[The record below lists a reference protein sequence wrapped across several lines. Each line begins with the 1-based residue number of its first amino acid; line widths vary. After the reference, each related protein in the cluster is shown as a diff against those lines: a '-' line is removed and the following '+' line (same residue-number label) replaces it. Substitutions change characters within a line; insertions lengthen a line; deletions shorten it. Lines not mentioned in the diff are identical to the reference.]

1 MLSLNPQSFNDRV
14 AYSIKR
20 VENKMA
26 DINAENRAK
35 NISEEDVDE
44 FQCSKFLDSSV
55 RVYFNS
61 LRNISLLTAEEER
74 QLGLKIKY
82 GTDEEKKAAKEE
94 LVKRNLRYS
103 IAIAKKYVSRSN
115 SMSLL
120 DLIQEGNIGLMIA
133 AEKYDVDLGYRFT
146 TYATHWITQ
155 NIARTIA
162 NKDLSIRFPVYVS
175 DNYKKVSKM
184 QTERIQSGEKQYTKK
199 ELMKILKLT
208 EDGTR
213 LLEAYS
219 SSRKMTSLDKPVL
232 SEGDS
237 KDYTLLGDFVPDDT
251 PSPEDVALEEDK
263 KECINDALSILTE
276 REKEVISM
284 RFGLTGDAP
293 KTLEAIGNTFGV
305 TRERIRQIENSA
317 LRKLKNPKR
326 AMYRRL
332 KELYYE

>member
-1 MLSLNPQSFNDRV
+1 M
-14 AYSIKR
+14 
-20 VENKMA
+20 ETEMT
-26 DINAENRAK
+26 DITENRAE
-35 NISEEDVDE
+35 NISKEDVDE
-44 FQCSKFLDSSV
+44 FKSDKFRDSAV

-61 LRNISLLTAEEER
+61 LRNIPLLTAEEER
-74 QLGLKIKY
+74 NLGLKIKY
-82 GTDEEKKAAKEE
+82 GAPEEKKAAKEE
-94 LVKRNLRYS
+94 LVRRNLRYS
-103 IAIAKKYVSRSN
+103 IAIAKKYVSRSS
-115 SMSLL
+115 SMGFL

-155 NIARTIA
+155 NITRTIA

-184 QTERIQSGEKQYTKK
+184 QTERIQSGEKQYTKE

-208 EDGTR
+208 EDGTM

-219 SSRKMTSLDKPVL
+219 SSRKMTSLDKPVQ

-284 RFGLTGDAP
+284 RFGLNGDVP
-293 KTLEAIGNTFGV
+293 KTLEAIGSTFGV

-326 AMYRRL
+326 GMYRKL

>member
-1 MLSLNPQSFNDRV
+1 MTDITEKRSEIIND
-14 AYSIKR
+14 
-20 VENKMA
+20 
-26 DINAENRAK
+26 
-35 NISEEDVDE
+35 EEVDE
-44 FQCSKFLDSSV
+44 FQCGKFLDSSV

-74 QLGLKIKY
+74 ELGLKIKY

-94 LVKRNLRYS
+94 LVRRNLRYS
-103 IAIAKKYVSRSN
+103 IAIAKKYVSRSS
-115 SMSLL
+115 SMSFL

-155 NIARTIA
+155 NILRTIA
-162 NKDLSIRFPVYVS
+162 NKDSSIRFPVYVS

-184 QTERIQSGEKQYTKK
+184 QIERIQSGEKQYTKE

-208 EDGTR
+208 EDGTM

-219 SSRKMTSLDKPVL
+219 SSRKMTSLDKPVQ

-251 PSPEDVALEEDK
+251 PSPEDAALEEDK

-284 RFGLTGDAP
+284 RFGLNGETP
-293 KTLEAIGNTFGV
+293 KTLEAIGNAYGV

-326 AMYRRL
+326 GMYRKL

>member
-1 MLSLNPQSFNDRV
+1 MLSLNPQSFDDRV
-14 AYSIKR
+14 AYTIKR

-103 IAIAKKYVSRSN
+103 IAIAKKYVSRSS

-184 QTERIQSGEKQYTKK
+184 QTERIQSGEKQYTKE

>member
-1 MLSLNPQSFNDRV
+1 
-14 AYSIKR
+14 
-20 VENKMA
+20 MA
-26 DINAENRAK
+26 DINAENRAE

-103 IAIAKKYVSRSN
+103 IAIAKKYVSRSS

-184 QTERIQSGEKQYTKK
+184 QTERIQSGEKQYTKE

>member
-1 MLSLNPQSFNDRV
+1 MT
-14 AYSIKR
+14 
-20 VENKMA
+20 
-26 DINAENRAK
+26 DITENRAE
-35 NISEEDVDE
+35 NISKEDVDE
-44 FQCSKFLDSSV
+44 FKSDKFRDSAV

-61 LRNISLLTAEEER
+61 LRNIPLLTAEEER
-74 QLGLKIKY
+74 NLGLKIKY
-82 GTDEEKKAAKEE
+82 GTPEEKKAAKEE
-94 LVKRNLRYS
+94 LVRRNLRYS
-103 IAIAKKYVSRSN
+103 IAIAKKYVSRSS
-115 SMSLL
+115 SMGFL

-155 NIARTIA
+155 NITRTIA

-184 QTERIQSGEKQYTKK
+184 QTERIQSGEKQYTKE

-208 EDGTR
+208 EDGTM

-219 SSRKMTSLDKPVL
+219 SSRKMTSLDKPVQ

-284 RFGLTGDAP
+284 RFGLNGDVP
-293 KTLEAIGNTFGV
+293 KTLEAIGSTFGV

-326 AMYRRL
+326 GTYRKL

>member
-1 MLSLNPQSFNDRV
+1 MT
-14 AYSIKR
+14 
-20 VENKMA
+20 
-26 DINAENRAK
+26 DITENRAE
-35 NISEEDVDE
+35 NISKEDVDE
-44 FQCSKFLDSSV
+44 FKSDKFRDSAV

-61 LRNISLLTAEEER
+61 LRNIPLLTADEER

-94 LVKRNLRYS
+94 LVRRNLRYS
-103 IAIAKKYVSRSN
+103 IAIAKKYVSRS
-115 SMSLL
+115 SSLGFL

-155 NIARTIA
+155 NITRTIA

-184 QTERIQSGEKQYTKK
+184 QTERIQSGEKQYTKE

-208 EDGTR
+208 EDGTM

-219 SSRKMTSLDKPVL
+219 SSRKMTSLDKPVQ

-284 RFGLTGDAP
+284 RFGLNGDVP
-293 KTLEAIGNTFGV
+293 KTLEAIGSTFGV
-305 TRERIRQIENSA
+305 TTARFEN
-317 LRKLKNPKR
+317 
-326 AMYRRL
+326 
-332 KELYYE
+332 

>member
-1 MLSLNPQSFNDRV
+1 
-14 AYSIKR
+14 
-20 VENKMA
+20 MA
-26 DINAENRAK
+26 DINAENRAE

-103 IAIAKKYVSRSN
+103 IAIAKKYVSRSS

-120 DLIQEGNIGLMIA
+120 DLIQEGNIGLMTA

-184 QTERIQSGEKQYTKK
+184 QTERIQSGEKQYTKE

>member
-1 MLSLNPQSFNDRV
+1 MTD
-14 AYSIKR
+14 IT
-20 VENKMA
+20 ENKS
-26 DINAENRAK
+26 E
-35 NISEEDVDE
+35 NISKENVDE
-44 FQCSKFLDSSV
+44 FKSDKFRDSAV

-61 LRNISLLTAEEER
+61 LRNIPLLTAEEER
-74 QLGLKIKY
+74 NLGLKIKY
-82 GTDEEKKAAKEE
+82 GTPEEKKAAKEE
-94 LVKRNLRYS
+94 LVRRNLRYS
-103 IAIAKKYVSRSN
+103 IAIAKKYVSRSS
-115 SMSLL
+115 SMGFL

-155 NIARTIA
+155 NITRTIA

-184 QTERIQSGEKQYTKK
+184 QTERIQSGEKQYTKE

-208 EDGTR
+208 EDGTM

-219 SSRKMTSLDKPVL
+219 SSRKMTSLDKPVQ

-284 RFGLTGDAP
+284 RFGLNGDVP
-293 KTLEAIGNTFGV
+293 KTLEAIGSTFGV

-326 AMYRRL
+326 TTYRRL

>member
-1 MLSLNPQSFNDRV
+1 
-14 AYSIKR
+14 
-20 VENKMA
+20 MA
-26 DINAENRAK
+26 DINAENRAE

-103 IAIAKKYVSRSN
+103 IAIAKKYVSRSS

-184 QTERIQSGEKQYTKK
+184 QTERIQSGEKQYTKE

-213 LLEAYS
+213 LLEDYS

-284 RFGLTGDAP
+284 RFGLTGDVP

>member
-1 MLSLNPQSFNDRV
+1 MT
-14 AYSIKR
+14 
-20 VENKMA
+20 
-26 DINAENRAK
+26 DITENRAE
-35 NISEEDVDE
+35 NISKEDVDE
-44 FQCSKFLDSSV
+44 FKSDKFRDSAV

-61 LRNISLLTAEEER
+61 LRNIPLLTADEER

-94 LVKRNLRYS
+94 LVRRNLRYS
-103 IAIAKKYVSRSN
+103 IAIAKKYVSRS
-115 SMSLL
+115 SSLGFL

-155 NIARTIA
+155 NITRTIA

-184 QTERIQSGEKQYTKK
+184 QTERIQSGEKQYTKE

-208 EDGTR
+208 EDGTM

-219 SSRKMTSLDKPVL
+219 SSRKMTSLDKPVQ

-284 RFGLTGDAP
+284 RFGLNGDVP
-293 KTLEAIGNTFGV
+293 KTLEAIGSTFGV

-326 AMYRRL
+326 GMYRKL

>member
-1 MLSLNPQSFNDRV
+1 
-14 AYSIKR
+14 
-20 VENKMA
+20 MA

-103 IAIAKKYVSRSN
+103 IAIAKKYVSRSS

-184 QTERIQSGEKQYTKK
+184 QTERIQSGEKQYTKE
-199 ELMKILKLT
+199 ELMKLLKLT
-208 EDGTR
+208 EDGTM

-332 KELYYE
+332 KELSYE

>member
-1 MLSLNPQSFNDRV
+1 MTD
-14 AYSIKR
+14 IT
-20 VENKMA
+20 ENKS
-26 DINAENRAK
+26 E
-35 NISEEDVDE
+35 NISEENVDE
-44 FQCSKFLDSSV
+44 FKSDKFRDSAV

-61 LRNISLLTAEEER
+61 LRNIPLLTAEEER
-74 QLGLKIKY
+74 NLGLKIKY
-82 GTDEEKKAAKEE
+82 GAPEEKKAAKEE
-94 LVKRNLRYS
+94 LVRRNLRYS
-103 IAIAKKYVSRSN
+103 IAIAKKYVSRSS
-115 SMSLL
+115 SMGFL

-155 NIARTIA
+155 NITRTIA

-184 QTERIQSGEKQYTKK
+184 QTERIQSGEKQYTKE

-208 EDGTR
+208 EDGTM

-219 SSRKMTSLDKPVL
+219 SSRKMTSLDKPVQ

-263 KECINDALSILTE
+263 KECINDALSILKKK
-276 REKEVISM
+276 EKEVISM
-284 RFGLTGDAP
+284 RFGLNGDAP
-293 KTLEAIGNTFGV
+293 KTLEAIGSTFGV

-326 AMYRRL
+326 GTYRKL

>member
-1 MLSLNPQSFNDRV
+1 MT
-14 AYSIKR
+14 
-20 VENKMA
+20 
-26 DINAENRAK
+26 DITENRAE
-35 NISEEDVDE
+35 NISKEDVDE
-44 FQCSKFLDSSV
+44 FKSDKFRDSAV

-61 LRNISLLTAEEER
+61 LRNIPLLTAEEER
-74 QLGLKIKY
+74 NLGLKIKY
-82 GTDEEKKAAKEE
+82 GTPEEKKAAKKE
-94 LVKRNLRYS
+94 LVRRNLRYS
-103 IAIAKKYVSRSN
+103 IAIAKKYVSRSS
-115 SMSLL
+115 SMGFL

-184 QTERIQSGEKQYTKK
+184 QTERIQSGEKQYTKE
-199 ELMKILKLT
+199 ELMKLLKLT
-208 EDGTR
+208 EDGTM

-232 SEGDS
+232 NDGDS

-251 PSPEDVALEEDK
+251 PSPEEVALEEDK

-326 AMYRRL
+326 ATYRRL

>member
-1 MLSLNPQSFNDRV
+1 MLFRS
-14 AYSIKR
+14 
-20 VENKMA
+20 
-26 DINAENRAK
+26 
-35 NISEEDVDE
+35 
-44 FQCSKFLDSSV
+44 
-55 RVYFNS
+55 
-61 LRNISLLTAEEER
+61 
-74 QLGLKIKY
+74 
-82 GTDEEKKAAKEE
+82 KEE
-94 LVKRNLRYS
+94 LVRRNLRYS
-103 IAIAKKYVSRSN
+103 IAIAKKYVSRSS
-115 SMSLL
+115 SMGFL

-155 NIARTIA
+155 NITRTIA

-184 QTERIQSGEKQYTKK
+184 QTERIQSGEKQYTKE

-208 EDGTR
+208 EDGTM

-232 SEGDS
+232 NDGDS

-251 PSPEDVALEEDK
+251 PSPEEVALEEDK

-284 RFGLTGDAP
+284 RFGLNGDVP
-293 KTLEAIGNTFGV
+293 KTLEAIGSTFGV

-326 AMYRRL
+326 TTYRRL

>member
-1 MLSLNPQSFNDRV
+1 
-14 AYSIKR
+14 
-20 VENKMA
+20 MA
-26 DINAENRAK
+26 DINAENRAE

-103 IAIAKKYVSRSN
+103 IAIAKKYVSRSS

-155 NIARTIA
+155 NITRTIA

-184 QTERIQSGEKQYTKK
+184 QTERIQSGEKQYTKE

-284 RFGLTGDAP
+284 RFGLTGDVP

>member
-1 MLSLNPQSFNDRV
+1 
-14 AYSIKR
+14 
-20 VENKMA
+20 MA
-26 DINAENRAK
+26 DINAENRAE

-103 IAIAKKYVSRSN
+103 IAIAKKYVSRSS

-184 QTERIQSGEKQYTKK
+184 QTERIQSGEKQYTKE
-199 ELMKILKLT
+199 ELMKLLKLT
-208 EDGTR
+208 EDGTM

>member
-1 MLSLNPQSFNDRV
+1 M
-14 AYSIKR
+14 
-20 VENKMA
+20 ETEMT
-26 DINAENRAK
+26 DITENRAE
-35 NISEEDVDE
+35 NISKEDVDE
-44 FQCSKFLDSSV
+44 FKSDKFRDSAV

-61 LRNISLLTAEEER
+61 LRNIPLLTAEEER
-74 QLGLKIKY
+74 NLGLKIKY
-82 GTDEEKKAAKEE
+82 GAPEEKKAAKEE
-94 LVKRNLRYS
+94 LVRRNLRYS
-103 IAIAKKYVSRSN
+103 IAIAKKYVSRSS
-115 SMSLL
+115 SMGFL

-155 NIARTIA
+155 NITRTIA

-184 QTERIQSGEKQYTKK
+184 QTERIQSGEKQYTKE

-208 EDGTR
+208 EDSTM

-219 SSRKMTSLDKPVL
+219 SSRKMTSLDKPVQ

-284 RFGLTGDAP
+284 RFGLNGDVP
-293 KTLEAIGNTFGV
+293 KTLEAIGSTFGV

-326 AMYRRL
+326 GMYRKL

>member
-1 MLSLNPQSFNDRV
+1 MT
-14 AYSIKR
+14 
-20 VENKMA
+20 
-26 DINAENRAK
+26 DITENRAE
-35 NISEEDVDE
+35 NISKEDVDE
-44 FQCSKFLDSSV
+44 FKSDKFRDSAV

-61 LRNISLLTAEEER
+61 LRNIPLLTAEEER
-74 QLGLKIKY
+74 NLGLKIKY
-82 GTDEEKKAAKEE
+82 GTPEEKKAAKEE
-94 LVKRNLRYS
+94 LVRRNLRYS
-103 IAIAKKYVSRSN
+103 IAIAKKYVSRSS
-115 SMSLL
+115 SMGFL

-155 NIARTIA
+155 NILRTIA

-184 QTERIQSGEKQYTKK
+184 QTERIQSGEKQYTKE
-199 ELMKILKLT
+199 ELMNILKLT
-208 EDGTR
+208 EDSTK

-219 SSRKMTSLDKPVL
+219 NSRKMTSLDKPVL
-232 SEGDS
+232 NDGDS

-251 PSPEDVALEEDK
+251 PSPEEVVLEEDK
-263 KECINDALSILTE
+263 KDCINDALSILTE

-284 RFGLTGDAP
+284 RFGLNGETP
-293 KTLEAIGNTFGV
+293 KTLEAIGNAYGV

-326 AMYRRL
+326 AMYRKL
-332 KELYYE
+332 KELYYQ

>member
-1 MLSLNPQSFNDRV
+1 M
-14 AYSIKR
+14 
-20 VENKMA
+20 ETEMT
-26 DINAENRAK
+26 DITENRAE
-35 NISEEDVDE
+35 NISKEDVDE
-44 FQCSKFLDSSV
+44 FKSDKFRDSAV

-61 LRNISLLTAEEER
+61 LRNIPLLTAEEER
-74 QLGLKIKY
+74 NLGLKIKY
-82 GTDEEKKAAKEE
+82 GTPEEKKAAKEE
-94 LVKRNLRYS
+94 LVRRNLRYS
-103 IAIAKKYVSRSN
+103 IAIAKKYVSRSS
-115 SMSLL
+115 SMGFL

-155 NIARTIA
+155 NITRTIA

-184 QTERIQSGEKQYTKK
+184 QTERIQSGEKQYTKE

-208 EDGTR
+208 EDGTM

-219 SSRKMTSLDKPVL
+219 SSRKMTSLDKPVQ

-284 RFGLTGDAP
+284 RFGLNGDAP
-293 KTLEAIGNTFGV
+293 KTLEAIGSTFGV

-326 AMYRRL
+326 GTYRKL

>member
-1 MLSLNPQSFNDRV
+1 MTDITEKRSEIIND
-14 AYSIKR
+14 
-20 VENKMA
+20 
-26 DINAENRAK
+26 
-35 NISEEDVDE
+35 EEVDE
-44 FQCSKFLDSSV
+44 FQCGKFLDSSV

-74 QLGLKIKY
+74 ELGLKIKY

-94 LVKRNLRYS
+94 LVRRNLRYS
-103 IAIAKKYVSRSN
+103 IAIAKKYVSRSS
-115 SMSLL
+115 SMSFL

-155 NIARTIA
+155 NILRTIA
-162 NKDLSIRFPVYVS
+162 NKDSSIRFPVYVS

-184 QTERIQSGEKQYTKK
+184 QIERIQSGEKQYTKE

-208 EDGTR
+208 EDGTM

-219 SSRKMTSLDKPVL
+219 SSRKMTSLDKPVQ

-251 PSPEDVALEEDK
+251 PSPEEVALEEDK
-263 KECINDALSILTE
+263 KDCINDALSILTE

-284 RFGLTGDAP
+284 RFGLNGETP
-293 KTLEAIGNTFGV
+293 KTLEAIGNAYGV

-326 AMYRRL
+326 GMYRKL

>member
-1 MLSLNPQSFNDRV
+1 MT
-14 AYSIKR
+14 
-20 VENKMA
+20 
-26 DINAENRAK
+26 DITENRAE
-35 NISEEDVDE
+35 NISKEDVDE
-44 FQCSKFLDSSV
+44 FKSDKFRDSAV

-61 LRNISLLTAEEER
+61 LRNIPLLTADEER

-94 LVKRNLRYS
+94 LVRRNLRYS
-103 IAIAKKYVSRSN
+103 IAIAKKYVSRS
-115 SMSLL
+115 SSLGFL

-155 NIARTIA
+155 NITRTIA

-184 QTERIQSGEKQYTKK
+184 QTERIQSGEKQYTKE

-208 EDGTR
+208 EDGTM

-219 SSRKMTSLDKPVL
+219 SSRKMTSLDKPVQ

-284 RFGLTGDAP
+284 RFGLNGDVP
-293 KTLEAIGNTFGV
+293 TTLEAIGS
-305 TRERIRQIENSA
+305 RRD
-317 LRKLKNPKR
+317 KR
-326 AMYRRL
+326 ADPSN
-332 KELYYE
+332 

>member
-14 AYSIKR
+14 AYTIKR

-26 DINAENRAK
+26 DINAENRAE
-35 NISEEDVDE
+35 NSSEEDVDE

-103 IAIAKKYVSRSN
+103 IAIAKKYVSRSS

-184 QTERIQSGEKQYTKK
+184 QTERIQSGEKQYTKE
-199 ELMKILKLT
+199 ELMKLLKLT
-208 EDGTR
+208 EDGTM

>member
-1 MLSLNPQSFNDRV
+1 
-14 AYSIKR
+14 
-20 VENKMA
+20 MA
-26 DINAENRAK
+26 DINAENRAE

-103 IAIAKKYVSRSN
+103 IAIAKKYVSRSS

-184 QTERIQSGEKQYTKK
+184 QTERIQSGEKQYTKE
-199 ELMKILKLT
+199 ELMKLLKLT
-208 EDGTR
+208 EDGTM

-219 SSRKMTSLDKPVL
+219 SSRKMTSLDKPVQ

-326 AMYRRL
+326 ATYRRL

>member
-1 MLSLNPQSFNDRV
+1 M
-14 AYSIKR
+14 
-20 VENKMA
+20 ETEMT
-26 DINAENRAK
+26 DITENRAE
-35 NISEEDVDE
+35 NISKEDVDE
-44 FQCSKFLDSSV
+44 FKSDKFRDSAV

-61 LRNISLLTAEEER
+61 LRNIPLLTAEEER
-74 QLGLKIKY
+74 NLGLKIKY
-82 GTDEEKKAAKEE
+82 GTPEEKKAAKEE
-94 LVKRNLRYS
+94 LVRRNLRYS
-103 IAIAKKYVSRSN
+103 IAIAKKYVSRSS
-115 SMSLL
+115 SMGFL

-155 NIARTIA
+155 NITRTIA

-184 QTERIQSGEKQYTKK
+184 QTERIQSGEKQYTKE

-208 EDGTR
+208 EDGTM

-219 SSRKMTSLDKPVL
+219 SSRKMTSLDKPVQ

-251 PSPEDVALEEDK
+251 PSPEDAALEEDK

-284 RFGLTGDAP
+284 RFGLNGETP
-293 KTLEAIGNTFGV
+293 KTLEAIGNAYGV

-317 LRKLKNPKR
+317 LRKLKNPQR
-326 AMYRRL
+326 ATYRRL

>member
-1 MLSLNPQSFNDRV
+1 MT
-14 AYSIKR
+14 
-20 VENKMA
+20 
-26 DINAENRAK
+26 DITENRAE
-35 NISEEDVDE
+35 NISKEDVDE
-44 FQCSKFLDSSV
+44 FKSDKFRDSAV

-61 LRNISLLTAEEER
+61 LRNIPLLTADEER

-94 LVKRNLRYS
+94 LVRRNLRYS
-103 IAIAKKYVSRSN
+103 IAIAKKYVSRS
-115 SMSLL
+115 SSLGFL

-155 NIARTIA
+155 NITRTIA

-184 QTERIQSGEKQYTKK
+184 QSGEKQYTKE

-208 EDGTR
+208 EDGTM

-219 SSRKMTSLDKPVL
+219 SSRKMTSLDKPVQ

-284 RFGLTGDAP
+284 RFGLNGDVP
-293 KTLEAIGNTFGV
+293 KTLEAIGSTFGV

-326 AMYRRL
+326 GMYRKL

>member
-1 MLSLNPQSFNDRV
+1 ME
-14 AYSIKR
+14 A
-20 VENKMA
+20 EMT
-26 DINAENRAK
+26 DITENRAE
-35 NISEEDVDE
+35 NISKEDVDE
-44 FQCSKFLDSSV
+44 FKSDKFRDSAV

-61 LRNISLLTAEEER
+61 LRNIPLLTAEEER
-74 QLGLKIKY
+74 NLGLKIKY
-82 GTDEEKKAAKEE
+82 GTPEEKKAAKEE
-94 LVKRNLRYS
+94 LVRRNLRYS
-103 IAIAKKYVSRSN
+103 IAIAKKYVSRSS
-115 SMSLL
+115 SMGFL

-155 NIARTIA
+155 NITRTIA

-184 QTERIQSGEKQYTKK
+184 QTERIQSGEKQYTKE

-208 EDGTR
+208 EDGTM

-232 SEGDS
+232 NDGDS

-251 PSPEDVALEEDK
+251 PSPEEVALEEDK

-284 RFGLTGDAP
+284 RFGLNGDVP
-293 KTLEAIGNTFGV
+293 KTLEAIGSTFGV

-326 AMYRRL
+326 TTYRRL

>member
-1 MLSLNPQSFNDRV
+1 MTD
-14 AYSIKR
+14 IT
-20 VENKMA
+20 ENKA
-26 DINAENRAK
+26 N
-35 NISEEDVDE
+35 NISDKDIDE
-44 FQCSKFLDSSV
+44 FKCSKYFDSSV
-55 RVYFNS
+55 MIYFNS
-61 LRNISLLTAEEER
+61 LRNIPLLTAEEER

-82 GTDEEKKAAKEE
+82 GTDEEKRTAKEE
-94 LVKRNLRYS
+94 LVRRNLRYS
-103 IAIAKKYVSRSN
+103 IAIAKKYVTRSS

-120 DLIQEGNIGLMIA
+120 DLIQEGNIGLMTA

-155 NIARTIA
+155 NISRTIA

-184 QTERIQSGEKQYTKK
+184 QTERVQSGEKQYTKE
-199 ELMKILKLT
+199 ELMNILKLT
-208 EDGTR
+208 KDGTM

-219 SSRKMTSLDKPVL
+219 NSRKMTSLDKPVL

-237 KDYTLLGDFVPDDT
+237 KDYSLLGDFVPDDT
-251 PSPEDVALEEDK
+251 PSPEEVVLEEDK
-263 KECINDALSILTE
+263 KDCINDALSILTE

-284 RFGLTGDAP
+284 RFGLSGEAP
-293 KTLEAIGNTFGV
+293 KTLEAIGSAYGV

-326 AMYRRL
+326 STYQKL

>member
-1 MLSLNPQSFNDRV
+1 MT
-14 AYSIKR
+14 
-20 VENKMA
+20 
-26 DINAENRAK
+26 DINTENRIE
-35 NISEEDVDE
+35 NISDEDVDE
-44 FQCSKFLDSSV
+44 FQCGKFLDSSV

-61 LRNISLLTAEEER
+61 LRNISLLTAEEEHE
-74 QLGLKIKY
+74 LGLKIKY

-94 LVKRNLRYS
+94 LVRRNLRYS
-103 IAIAKKYVSRSN
+103 IAIAKKYVSRSS
-115 SMSLL
+115 SMSFL

-155 NIARTIA
+155 NILRTIA
-162 NKDLSIRFPVYVS
+162 NKDSSIRFPVYVS

-184 QTERIQSGEKQYTKK
+184 QIERIQSGEKQYTKE

-208 EDGTR
+208 DDASM

-219 SSRKMTSLDKPVL
+219 NIRKITSLDKPVQ

-317 LRKLKNPKR
+317 LRKLKNPQR
-326 AMYRRL
+326 ATYRRL

>member
-1 MLSLNPQSFNDRV
+1 
-14 AYSIKR
+14 
-20 VENKMA
+20 MA
-26 DINAENRAK
+26 DINAENRAE

-103 IAIAKKYVSRSN
+103 IAIAKKYVSRSS

-184 QTERIQSGEKQYTKK
+184 QTERIQSGEKQYTKE

-284 RFGLTGDAP
+284 RFGLTGDVP

>member
-1 MLSLNPQSFNDRV
+1 
-14 AYSIKR
+14 
-20 VENKMA
+20 MA
-26 DINAENRAK
+26 DINTENRAE
-35 NISEEDVDE
+35 NSSEEDVDE

-103 IAIAKKYVSRSN
+103 IAIAKKYVSRSS

-184 QTERIQSGEKQYTKK
+184 QTERIQSGEKQYTKE
-199 ELMKILKLT
+199 ELMKLLKLT
-208 EDGTR
+208 EDGTM

-219 SSRKMTSLDKPVL
+219 SSRKMTSLDKPVQ

-326 AMYRRL
+326 ATYRRL

>member
-1 MLSLNPQSFNDRV
+1 ME
-14 AYSIKR
+14 A
-20 VENKMA
+20 EMT
-26 DINAENRAK
+26 DITENRAE
-35 NISEEDVDE
+35 NISKEDVDE
-44 FQCSKFLDSSV
+44 FKSDKFRDSAV

-61 LRNISLLTAEEER
+61 LRNIPLLTAEEER
-74 QLGLKIKY
+74 NLGLKIKY
-82 GTDEEKKAAKEE
+82 GTPEEKKAAKEE
-94 LVKRNLRYS
+94 LVRRNLRYS
-103 IAIAKKYVSRSN
+103 IAIAKKYVSRSS
-115 SMSLL
+115 SMGFL

-155 NIARTIA
+155 NILRTIA

-184 QTERIQSGEKQYTKK
+184 QTERIQSGEKQYTKE
-199 ELMKILKLT
+199 ELMNILKLT
-208 EDGTR
+208 EDSTK

-219 SSRKMTSLDKPVL
+219 NSRKMTSLDKPVL
-232 SEGDS
+232 NDGDS

-251 PSPEDVALEEDK
+251 PSPEEVVLEEDK
-263 KECINDALSILTE
+263 KDCINDALSILTE

-284 RFGLTGDAP
+284 RFGLNGETP
-293 KTLEAIGNTFGV
+293 KTLEAIGNAYGV

-326 AMYRRL
+326 AMYRKL
-332 KELYYE
+332 KELYYQ

>member
-1 MLSLNPQSFNDRV
+1 MTDINT
-14 AYSIKR
+14 
-20 VENKMA
+20 ENKIEN
-26 DINAENRAK
+26 IND
-35 NISEEDVDE
+35 EDADE

-103 IAIAKKYVSRSN
+103 IAIAKKYVSRSS

-184 QTERIQSGEKQYTKK
+184 QTERIQSGEKQYTKE

-251 PSPEDVALEEDK
+251 PSPEEVALEEDK

-317 LRKLKNPKR
+317 LRKLKNPQR
-326 AMYRRL
+326 ATYRRL

>member
-1 MLSLNPQSFNDRV
+1 
-14 AYSIKR
+14 
-20 VENKMA
+20 MA
-26 DINAENRAK
+26 DINAENRAE

-103 IAIAKKYVSRSN
+103 IAIAKKYVSRSS

-133 AEKYDVDLGYRFT
+133 AEKYDIDLGYRFT

-184 QTERIQSGEKQYTKK
+184 QTERIQSGEKQYTKE
-199 ELMKILKLT
+199 ELMKLLKLT
-208 EDGTR
+208 EDGTM

-219 SSRKMTSLDKPVL
+219 SSRKMTSLDKPVQ

-326 AMYRRL
+326 ATYRRL

>member
-1 MLSLNPQSFNDRV
+1 MTDITEKRSEIIND
-14 AYSIKR
+14 
-20 VENKMA
+20 
-26 DINAENRAK
+26 
-35 NISEEDVDE
+35 EEVDE
-44 FQCSKFLDSSV
+44 FQCGKFLDSSV

-74 QLGLKIKY
+74 ELGLKIKY

-94 LVKRNLRYS
+94 LVRRNLRYS
-103 IAIAKKYVSRSN
+103 IAIAKKYVSRSS
-115 SMSLL
+115 SMSFL

-155 NIARTIA
+155 NILRTIA
-162 NKDLSIRFPVYVS
+162 NKDSSIRFPVYVS

-184 QTERIQSGEKQYTKK
+184 QIERIQSGEKQYTKE

-208 EDGTR
+208 EDASM

-219 SSRKMTSLDKPVL
+219 NSRKITSLDKPVQ

-251 PSPEDVALEEDK
+251 PSPEEVALEEDK
-263 KECINDALSILTE
+263 KECINNALSILTE

-284 RFGLTGDAP
+284 RFGLNGETP
-293 KTLEAIGNTFGV
+293 KTLEAIGGAFGV

-317 LRKLKNPKR
+317 LRKLKNPQR
-326 AMYRRL
+326 ATYRRL

>member
-1 MLSLNPQSFNDRV
+1 MT
-14 AYSIKR
+14 
-20 VENKMA
+20 
-26 DINAENRAK
+26 DINTENRIE
-35 NISEEDVDE
+35 NISDEDVDE
-44 FQCSKFLDSSV
+44 FQCGKFLDSSV

-94 LVKRNLRYS
+94 LVRRNLRYS
-103 IAIAKKYVSRSN
+103 IAIAKKYVSRSS

-120 DLIQEGNIGLMIA
+120 DLIQEGNIGLMTA

-155 NIARTIA
+155 NILRTIA
-162 NKDLSIRFPVYVS
+162 NKDSSIRFPVYVS

-184 QTERIQSGEKQYTKK
+184 QIERIQSGEKQYTKE
-199 ELMKILKLT
+199 ELMNILKLT
-208 EDGTR
+208 EDASM

-219 SSRKMTSLDKPVL
+219 NSRKITSLDKPVQ

-251 PSPEDVALEEDK
+251 PSPEEVALEDK
-263 KECINDALSILTE
+263 KDCINDALSILTE

-284 RFGLTGDAP
+284 RFGLNGETP
-293 KTLEAIGNTFGV
+293 KTLEAIGNAFGV

-326 AMYRRL
+326 ATYRRL

>member
-1 MLSLNPQSFNDRV
+1 
-14 AYSIKR
+14 
-20 VENKMA
+20 MA
-26 DINAENRAK
+26 DINTENRAK

-44 FQCSKFLDSSV
+44 FQCAKFLDSSV

-82 GTDEEKKAAKEE
+82 GTEEEKKAAKEE

-103 IAIAKKYVSRSN
+103 IAIAKKYVSRSS

-184 QTERIQSGEKQYTKK
+184 QTERIQSGEKQYTKE

-237 KDYTLLGDFVPDDT
+237 KDYTLLGDFVSDDT

-276 REKEVISM
+276 REKEVVSM

-326 AMYRRL
+326 GMYRRL

>member
-1 MLSLNPQSFNDRV
+1 METEMTDITES
-14 AYSIKR
+14 R
-20 VENKMA
+20 VE
-26 DINAENRAK
+26 

-103 IAIAKKYVSRSN
+103 IAIAKKYVSRSS

-155 NIARTIA
+155 NITRTIA

-184 QTERIQSGEKQYTKK
+184 QTERIQSGEKQYTKE

-208 EDGTR
+208 EDSTM

-219 SSRKMTSLDKPVL
+219 SSRKMTSLDKPVQ

-284 RFGLTGDAP
+284 RFGLNGDVP
-293 KTLEAIGNTFGV
+293 KTLEAIGSTFGV

-326 AMYRRL
+326 GMYRKL

>member
-1 MLSLNPQSFNDRV
+1 MTD
-14 AYSIKR
+14 IT
-20 VENKMA
+20 ENKS
-26 DINAENRAK
+26 E
-35 NISEEDVDE
+35 NISEENVDE
-44 FQCSKFLDSSV
+44 FKSDKFRDSAV

-61 LRNISLLTAEEER
+61 LRNIPLLTAEEER
-74 QLGLKIKY
+74 NLGLKIKY
-82 GTDEEKKAAKEE
+82 GAPEEKKAAKEE
-94 LVKRNLRYS
+94 LVRRNLRYS
-103 IAIAKKYVSRSN
+103 IAIAKKYVSRSS
-115 SMSLL
+115 SMGFL

-155 NIARTIA
+155 NITRTIA

-184 QTERIQSGEKQYTKK
+184 QTERIQSGEKQYTKE

-208 EDGTR
+208 EDGTM

-219 SSRKMTSLDKPVL
+219 SSRKMTSLDKPVQ

-284 RFGLTGDAP
+284 RFGLNGDAP
-293 KTLEAIGNTFGV
+293 KTLEAIGSTFGV

-326 AMYRRL
+326 GTYRKL